1 MLTYS
6 DVALRAGSSQP
17 ALELELEDVTEEGQ
31 RMLMLTYALLA
42 ADMLYLTTL
51 RAGTS
56 QPALELELEDVTE
69 EGQER
74 RETLEGQGNPDASDS
89 QVLNLLALLVQ
100 KYKFGER
107 R

>member
-1 MLTYS
+1 
-6 DVALRAGSSQP
+6 
-17 ALELELEDVTEEGQ
+17 
-31 RMLMLTYALLA
+31 MLMLTYALLA

-56 QPALELELEDVTE
+56 QPALELELQDVTE

-74 RETLEGQGNPDASDS
+74 RETLEGQGSPDAPGG